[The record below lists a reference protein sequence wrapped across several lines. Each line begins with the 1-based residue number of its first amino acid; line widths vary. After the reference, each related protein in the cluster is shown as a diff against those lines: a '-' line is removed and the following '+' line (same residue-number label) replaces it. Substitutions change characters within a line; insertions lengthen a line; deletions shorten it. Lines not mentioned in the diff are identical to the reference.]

1 MNQIPPTAQLSLL
14 VHLVNTLWLLR
25 ECSGFVHQV
34 PCSSSISFSA
44 SQTSTT
50 INHGAVV
57 SRLHASE
64 NEPYTSQCLSP
75 THPAEI
81 AELNLFRAP
90 WTELPGYQTVLTI
103 DQEDEPHYYD
113 MFLQML
119 SEQQQQ
125 QQSSTPPTH
134 LFYGHV
140 YLYQGSTNL
149 GNTAYNLP
157 ERLSNGTITSVDPD
171 WCPLI
176 GTLMRITDTQLVTTG
191 PTNAIRMAVQGIG
204 RFQIR
209 HALQQVPYAKAS
221 VTRVVDEECWK
232 PLCGMPISTN
242 NQPKHHAFLAQ
253 PADTTSPSH
262 NSNCYTDLEMAMIQ
276 AATAAAMAQEQ
287 ALESLE
293 FRPVTL
299 PKQEDSN
306 NTPSSLSSPVQVS
319 PLCNFH
325 LDPTSSSSSS
335 STGTDFRQLRQDMEL
350 VYSNQLQHQ
359 GDVLGSDEVLMA
371 ATMFPMGSAASSI
384 QDEETTA
391 LLLLWEAKV
400 WTQLQELLRRLA
412 RTGARVPIPSQLLGL
427 LPPPVVESTKS
438 STTTTSIYDRD
449 RKADDDKD
457 LKLDWSELERQA
469 QQFEEQQASIVTY
482 SHSPF
487 VRVAHAVPDYPVAR
501 RASRF
506 SFVIWTILATVS
518 FDNQGASREEIL
530 QMSSAQER
538 LGEAHRQLVR
548 LNKAL
553 ESMV

>member
-149 GNTAYNLP
+149 GNPAYNLP
-157 ERLSNGTITSVDPD
+157 ERLSNGTTTSVDPD

-176 GTLMRITDTQLVTTG
+176 GTLMRITDIQLVTTG
-191 PTNAIRMAVQGIG
+191 PTNAIRMVVQGIG

-209 HALQQVPYAKAS
+209 HALQQMPYAKAS

-253 PADTTSPSH
+253 PVDTTSPSH
-262 NSNCYTDLEMAMIQ
+262 NSNCYMDLEMAMIQ

-299 PKQEDSN
+299 PKQEEHS

-335 STGTDFRQLRQDMEL
+335 TRIDFRQLRQDMEL
-350 VYSNQLQHQ
+350 VYSNHLKHQ
-359 GDVLGSDEVLMA
+359 GDFLGSDEVLMA

-384 QDEETTA
+384 QDEETTT

-427 LPPPVVESTKS
+427 LPPPVIESTKS

-449 RKADDDKD
+449 RTAYDDNDN
-457 LKLDWSELERQA
+457 LDWNELERQA
-469 QQFEEQQASIVTY
+469 QQFEEQQASIGTY
-482 SHSPF
+482 SQSPF
-487 VRVAHAVPDYPVAR
+487 VRVAHAVPEYPAVR

-506 SFVIWTILATVS
+506 SFVIWIILATVS